1 MKHLKEYFDYNEG
14 MDQPHSREM
23 ENYMFFQN
31 LHTMKR
37 EIEAILALDHSKV
50 DAILHD
56 GHGWALD
63 HIATSVDDVLEVS
76 NFLKN
81 SVQLDQEESGDGVD
95 PEETVLVTNIEDVEM
110 EESKC
115 SSCGGQ
121 MIEEYCPAC
130 K

>member
-14 MDQPHSREM
+14 MNQPHSREM

-37 EIEAILALDHSKV
+37 EIDSILALDPSKV
-50 DAILHD
+50 DAVLHD

-81 SVQLDQEESGDGVD
+81 SVHSHEGDHDMEDKD
-95 PEETVLVTNIEDVEM
+95 PQVLVTNIEDLEI
-110 EESKC
+110 EESSC
-115 SSCGGQ
+115 SSCGGE
-121 MIEEYCPAC
+121 MVEGYCPTC